1 MVRHVVT
8 WSIGIVVC
16 GNPLDDLTGSAY
28 AGEPPEAQ
36 TVVPLSESFEDTYRF
51 RTLCNAGCTPSWTTV
66 TTDAHTGTH
75 SFFGTDVDTASDKS
89 LISSNGFVIPI
100 NASAAT
106 LTFWHHFEFETSA
119 PDSFFD
125 GGVLEVSTDG
135 GQIWEDAGPD
145 ITSGRYNGTIADLP
159 TGNALGGRAGW
170 VGALVDWQ
178 QVSVDLMLYR
188 NQSFTFRLRMG
199 TDESNF
205 NAAVGWWVDD
215 IQVSY
220 AAPLTSCS
228 RSWSAPRPYPIG
240 VDQPAAAGLDGTLYV
255 FGGMTDTGATANA
268 YSYSPQS
275 NEWTPI
281 ASLPEARAGAAAV
294 SDGTS
299 IYIFGGENDQQ
310 LQKTLWRYDPA
321 ANSYATLAPL
331 NSVVAY
337 QAAAFVAGSRGSTIY
352 SIGGTSDDGQRQF
365 HTRTV
370 EIYSVPSNEWAN
382 SVPEHPEPLAR
393 LAAVGLGGFVYTAG
407 GSNEAGESLKTYRY
421 DPDSRVWED
430 QQIADLPSP
439 GVTTGALY
447 KGTWLLEADGAA
459 IGWDPAA
466 NRWRSFDQIPKLV
479 FDRAAVAGD
488 AFFLVGGGE
497 RMMASRAVQQ
507 YVETDCASA
516 TPTVTPPIV
525 ATPTSITGTGCVGD
539 CGGDRMV
546 AVSEL
551 VRGVSIA
558 LGAQPLAMCPSFD
571 RDRNGSVGV
580 NELVAAVNNALRGC
594 S

>member
-1 MVRHVVT
+1 VV
-8 WSIGIVVC
+8 IGIVVC

-36 TVVPLSESFEDTYRF
+36 TVVPLSESFEDAYRF

-66 TTDAHTGTH
+66 TTDAHTGTI
-75 SFFGTDVDTASDKS
+75 FGTDVDTASDKS
-89 LISSNGFVIPI
+89 LISSNALVIPI

-106 LTFWHHFEFETSA
+106 LTFWHHFEFEFG
-119 PDSFFD
+119 PDTFYD

-135 GQIWEDAGPD
+135 GQTWEDAGPD
-145 ITSGRYNGTIADLP
+145 ITSGGYNGTIADLP

-170 VGALVDWQ
+170 VGALVVWQ

-199 TDESNF
+199 TDQSNV
-205 NAAVGWWVDD
+205 NPATGWWVDD

-220 AAPLTSCS
+220 DAPLTSCS

-240 VDQPAAAGLDGTLYV
+240 IDQPAAAGLDGTLYV
-255 FGGMTDTGATANA
+255 FGGTTDTGPTANA

-294 SDGTS
+294 SDGMS

-310 LQKTLWRYDPA
+310 LQRTLWRYDPA

-331 NSVVAY
+331 NSDVAY
-337 QAAAFVAGSRGSTIY
+337 QAAAYLVGRSGGTIY
-352 SIGGTSDDGQRQF
+352 SIGGTSDDGQQQF

-370 EIYSVPSNEWAN
+370 EIYSVRSDEWAN
-382 SVPEHPEPLAR
+382 VVPEHPEPLAR

-407 GSNEAGESLKTYRY
+407 GSNEAGSSLKTYRY
-421 DPDSRVWED
+421 DPDTRVWED
-430 QQIADLPSP
+430 QQIAES
-439 GVTTGALY
+439 TGPVQ
-447 KGTWLLEADGAA
+447 GMWLLEADGAA
-459 IGWDPAA
+459 IGWDAA

-479 FDRAAVAGD
+479 FGRAAVAGD

-507 YVETDCASA
+507 YVETDCASP
-516 TPTVTPPIV
+516 TP
-525 ATPTSITGTGCVGD
+525 
-539 CGGDRMV
+539 R
-546 AVSEL
+546 
-551 VRGVSIA
+551 
-558 LGAQPLAMCPSFD
+558 
-571 RDRNGSVGV
+571 
-580 NELVAAVNNALRGC
+580 
-594 S
+594 